1 MYHAIIFRDLAT
13 EGGKGEMDAQFAP
26 VLAIQ
31 IESELT
37 VSCDS
42 ESSMPVEHP
51 ERIGH
56 VYPQNRTPH
65 HPLLIQ
71 VNCTM
76 SGCCCLSTVEVFGV
90 PCVLQLVY
98 VFRECK

>member
-31 IESELT
+31 IETELT

-51 ERIGH
+51 EQIDQG
-56 VYPQNRTPH
+56 YSQNRTAH
-65 HPLLIQ
+65 HPLLIS
-71 VNCTM
+71 VNLIM
-76 SGCCCLSTVEVFGV
+76 H
-90 PCVLQLVY
+90 
-98 VFRECK
+98 